1 MLYNIAV
8 FVFVIVCLL
17 LIGIILIQSSKT
29 GGMGAAMSGQA
40 FQDAFGGQGAD
51 RLLLKITSFLAI
63 AFMFLAMM
71 IGVLPNP
78 NSETTDRTKSILMG
92 NSKSQ
97 DVQVES
103 PASEKNEQD
112 E

>member
-1 MLYNIAV
+1 MLYNIAI
-8 FVFVIVCLL
+8 FIFVIVCLL

-63 AFMFLAMM
+63 AFMFLAMV
-71 IGVLPNP
+71 IGILPNP
-78 NSETTDRTKSILMG
+78 GSETQDRSKSILMG
-92 NSKSQ
+92 NTKS
-97 DVQVES
+97 DNIQVEIPS
-103 PASEKNEQD
+103 SENNEQD